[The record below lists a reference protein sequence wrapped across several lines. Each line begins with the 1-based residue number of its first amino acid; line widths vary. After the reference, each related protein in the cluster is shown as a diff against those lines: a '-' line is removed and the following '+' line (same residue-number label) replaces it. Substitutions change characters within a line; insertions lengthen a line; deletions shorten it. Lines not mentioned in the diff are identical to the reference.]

1 MCPSCQREPEDFW
14 HFLECQNLERRRL
27 FSQLQQALAA
37 LTVKYSLHP
46 AILTTFWLGM
56 LSVRNDTPYPD
67 VQADLPSVLR
77 STINAQNRLGW
88 DQLFQGRVTHL
99 WEQAIEQTNPHLK
112 ISGRSIVIQ
121 MIKTILQYI
130 LATWT
135 LRNQHLHQDA
145 GRLSQPNYQQ
155 AVRTLYELRQQL
167 PIEVQDAVFQRPL
180 DQMLDQS
187 PVFLRSWIERSQRY
201 IQQQLKAAKKRAQLK
216 TSDIRSFFRR
226 VHPSTN
232 DLQPP

>member
-1 MCPSCQREPEDFW
+1 
-14 HFLECQNLERRRL
+14 
-27 FSQLQQALAA
+27 
-37 LTVKYSLHP
+37 
-46 AILTTFWLGM
+46 
-56 LSVRNDTPYPD
+56 
-67 VQADLPSVLR
+67 
-77 STINAQNRLGW
+77 
-88 DQLFQGRVTHL
+88 
-99 WEQAIEQTNPHLK
+99 
-112 ISGRSIVIQ
+112 